1 VCWPIMP
8 DRNGPWR
15 QELTRQELA
24 SVICRF
30 GAVVP
35 HGLRGMRKELQAVDK
50 NGNKMLERPE
60 LESALQACGI
70 NLSEFE
76 IDQIFRHFDFNA
88 DGSVHYDEFLSGIR
102 RPLCAQ
108 RALHVRKIFN
118 TLDSNG
124 NNVAYLADV
133 ASAFHA
139 ENTPQVLQGSAT
151 PDEVLESFLESLD
164 SKKTSTNGLVT
175 CAEFTDYYADVGN
188 MMEDDSQFK
197 QMLETCWGVSDSNLG
212 ATEVHPLSSAKALK
226 PRQPEPLPEYVPMVR
241 LPDHLDP
248 SLSTMSQA
256 AHELNLDK
264 PTSPCLANTSG
275 GAIYNLEPPVKR
287 APDLRTYHQA
297 DLRPDLLARFP
308 ERGGLDPGA
317 RISETKEQYTG
328 KPFPP
333 RVAQSTW
340 KAEDTLADITKEY
353 EELVAAPLMTTDP
366 LEVGHYNYQSTT
378 KSAYVHPSLGVEVGT
393 AVIPPP
399 RDRLRGGYHPKMDAT
414 FKSVD
419 EYAAEKAK

>member
-1 VCWPIMP
+1 MP

-15 QELTRQELA
+15 QELT
-24 SVICRF
+24 
-30 GAVVP
+30 
-35 HGLRGMRKELQAVDK
+35 RKELQAVDK

-102 RPLCAQ
+102 RPLSAQ

-139 ENTPQVLQGSAT
+139 ENTPQVMQGSAT
-151 PDEVLESFLESLD
+151 PDEVLESFLESID

-188 MMEDDSQFK
+188 MMEEDSHFI
-197 QMLETCWGVSDSNLG
+197 QMLETCWGVSNSNLG
-212 ATEVHPLSSAKALK
+212 STEAPSAMVSSAKALK

-248 SLSTMSQA
+248 SLATMSKA

-353 EELVAAPLMTTDP
+353 EELIAAPLMTTDP
-366 LEVGHYNYQSTT
+366 LDVGHYNYQSTT
-378 KSAYVHPSLGVEVGT
+378 KAAYVHPSLGVEVGT

-399 RDRLRGGYHPKMDAT
+399 RDRLRGGYHPRMDAT
-414 FKSVD
+414 FKSVED
-419 EYAAEKAK
+419 YAAEAAK